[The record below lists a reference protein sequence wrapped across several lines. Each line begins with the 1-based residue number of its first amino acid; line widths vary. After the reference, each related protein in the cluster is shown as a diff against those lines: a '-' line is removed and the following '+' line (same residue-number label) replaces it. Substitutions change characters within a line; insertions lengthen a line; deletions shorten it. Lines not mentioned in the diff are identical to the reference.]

1 MECLAHAR
9 QYEGR
14 SEEKDNNTFRQSI
27 LEEPELV
34 SALAQASVYFTQGYY
49 DKAEPLF
56 RSIPKSFSKYHV
68 AASGLFNLLWLK
80 DTPESKQEAM
90 QLVDEY
96 LKEADRNDP
105 EVKPVVANFLKIKI
119 ELLKTDDW
127 IKQLIKNRINQ
138 STPDKHE
145 LQGPP

>member
-1 MECLAHAR
+1 MS
-9 QYEGR
+9 Q
-14 SEEKDNNTFRQSI
+14 NNEHDSNSFRQSI

-34 SALAQASVYFTQGYY
+34 AALAQASVYFSQGLY

-80 DTPESKQEAM
+80 GTPESKQEAM
-90 QLVDEY
+90 QLVDEF
-96 LKEADRNDP
+96 LEEADRNDA

-119 ELLKTDDW
+119 ELLKTDSW
-127 IKQLIKNRINQ
+127 LK
-138 STPDKHE
+138 
-145 LQGPP
+145 